1 MIGLRH
7 RSFVAALALHCIATS
22 TACSDTGK
30 GTDTD
35 ASTSTTTSTTTT
47 TTTTTGP
54 TTEATT
60 TTGDG
65 TDATTEPGTTT
76 PTTTDGTGDPEYHR
90 ECQPGDFVCDG
101 DFGCEDATL
110 PGECYKPCTPDGEV
124 GALDSECDEPERP
137 FCSQVGLA
145 EGGDF
150 SCNSCVH
157 ICMAEPQNQCEFGAD
172 ECP

>member
-7 RSFVAALALHCIATS
+7 RAFAAALSLHCIATS
-22 TACSDTGK
+22 PACSDTDK

-35 ASTSTTTSTTTT
+35 ATTTPGTTD
-47 TTTTTGP
+47 
-54 TTEATT
+54 ATT

-65 TDATTEPGTTT
+65 TDATTSPGTTT
-76 PTTTDGTGDPEYHR
+76 PTTTGGTGDPDYRR
-90 ECQPGDFVCDG
+90 ECQPGDFVCD
-101 DFGCEDATL
+101 DLGCEDVTI
-110 PGECYKPCTPDGEV
+110 PDECYKPCTPDGEV
-124 GALDSECDEPERP
+124 GGVDSECDEPERP

-157 ICMAEPQNQCEFGAD
+157 ICTAESENWCDFAAD
-172 ECP
+172 ACQ

>member
-1 MIGLRH
+1 MRH
-7 RSFVAALALHCIATS
+7 RSFAAALALHCIATS

-35 ASTSTTTSTTTT
+35 ATTSTSSTSTTTDAT

-54 TTEATT
+54 MTDATT
-60 TTGDG
+60 TTSDG
-65 TDATTEPGTTT
+65 TDATTVPGTTT
-76 PTTTDGTGDPEYHR
+76 PTTTDGTGDPDYHR

-101 DFGCEDATL
+101 DLGCEDATL

-124 GALDSECDEPERP
+124 GAADSECDEPERP

-145 EGGDF
+145 DGGDF

-157 ICMAEPQNQCEFGAD
+157 ICMAEPQNQCDFGAD